1 MSRSF
6 SSTVVAL
13 LFVTPVAAVAQHPPE
28 KTPAKIVATADAHTS
43 PAAHD
48 THGPKAKA
56 SGSSCTNMSPLGT
69 AHLVFPETAG
79 PGFASFIDATVR
91 VEAGE
96 RVMVGCRTFI
106 APFASL
112 DGSLGPIAIGDG
124 TNIQDNVLVSGK
136 LVVLGDNV
144 IIAHGATISGVVTIG
159 APDGKPSF
167 VGFNSYIDN
176 ASIEPDAMVTH
187 LVRVSPGIVIRS
199 GMKIL
204 PGKWI
209 KTQREADDTTLGKAV
224 HMNAAD
230 REFMAGVLH
239 VNVALSA
246 GYADLLH
253 SAPTQVNG
261 AGRDP
266 GHSDFNHDS
275 DMPMFAGK
283 PESHPESVNRLIGA
297 VRMADSFAALGQKL
311 GHQISIRA
319 DEGEHFK
326 FGSIGHFQDR
336 ITFHALEHSDI
347 EVGDNSTLGY
357 HVVVHGGA
365 DDGSE
370 PQEIMRLG
378 DDVTVRDWAVVF
390 RSKIGT
396 GSTIGVRAY
405 VDGCHLAPGTVVPDR
420 AIMIKDKLIGY
431 VEW

>member
-1 MSRSF
+1 
-6 SSTVVAL
+6 
-13 LFVTPVAAVAQHPPE
+13 
-28 KTPAKIVATADAHTS
+28 
-43 PAAHD
+43 
-48 THGPKAKA
+48 
-56 SGSSCTNMSPLGT
+56 MSPLGN

-79 PGFASFIDATVR
+79 PGYASFIDPTVR

-96 RVMVGCRTFI
+96 RVMLGCRSFI

-124 TNIQDNVLVSGK
+124 TNIQDNVLISGK

-144 IIAHGATISGVVTIG
+144 IIAHGATVSGVVTIG
-159 APDGKPSF
+159 APGGKPSF

-176 ASIEPDAMVTH
+176 ATIEPDAMVTH
-187 LVRVSPGIVIRS
+187 LVRVSPGIVIHA

-209 KTQREADDTTLGKAV
+209 RTQREADDTTLGKAV
-224 HMNAAD
+224 RMNAAD

-253 SAPTQVNG
+253 SAPAQING

-275 DMPMFAGK
+275 DMPSFAGK
-283 PESHPESVNRLIGA
+283 AESHPESGNRLIGA
-297 VRMADSFAALGQKL
+297 VRMSDSFASLGSKL

-319 DEGEHFK
+319 DEGEHFQ
-326 FGSIGHFQDR
+326 FGPIGHFQDR
-336 ITFHALEHSDI
+336 VTFHALEHSDI
-347 EVGDNSTLGY
+347 EVGGNSTLGY

-370 PQEIMRLG
+370 PHDVMRLG

-390 RSKIGT
+390 RSKIGAGT
-396 GSTIGVRAY
+396 SIGVRAY

-420 AIMIKDKLIGY
+420 AIMIKDKLVGY